1 MPLDVG
7 ALLQP
12 IQDHAPCGPSLR
24 DEKAFESLLVQ
35 SRSESR
41 VDWARSADT
50 ISKLVRMGHDLHV
63 WIWLCRA
70 SMISEGLAGLADGLA
85 LVAAGLEKYWETLP
99 PLINDE
105 TAPRDRYLPRVLAL
119 TELGITN
126 FQVNLRDLGQSGRT
140 LNDLRADLDK
150 IVEQVP
156 PNETTRAALA
166 RCLKSIADIEKVFAQ
181 HMANGDDPQLGF
193 DLLLEKLNAIE
204 RKLAAVQNVQDAG
217 APTAINGVQSGSM
230 QIAAHGS
237 AAPAQVK
244 TRDDVI
250 RVLDLVLEYYLAHEP
265 SSPVP
270 LLVKRAKRLVF
281 MNFIDALKDLA
292 PTGLK
297 ELQTVAGIP
306 DDKK

>member
-12 IQDHAPCGPSLR
+12 IQDHAPCGPLLR
-24 DEKAFESLLVQ
+24 DEKGFETLLTQ
-35 SRSESR
+35 SRSGTR
-41 VDWARSADT
+41 VDWVGSIGAISELAR
-50 ISKLVRMGHDLHV
+50 KGHDLRV

-70 SMISEGLAGLADGLA
+70 SMVSEGLAGLAEGLA
-85 LVAAGLEKYWETLP
+85 LIATGLEKYWDTLP

-105 TAPRDRYLPRVLAL
+105 TARRDRYLPRVLAL
-119 TELGITN
+119 TELGVTN
-126 FQVNLRDLGQSGRT
+126 FQVNIRDLGQSGRT

-150 IVEQVP
+150 IVMQAI
-156 PNETTRAALA
+156 PNETTRAALV
-166 RCLKSIADIEKVFAQ
+166 RCRESIVDIEKVFAQ

-193 DLLLEKLNAIE
+193 DLLVEKLNAVE
-204 RKLAAVQNVQDAG
+204 RKFATEQVGQHTG
-217 APTAINGVQSGSM
+217 ATTAINGVQISV
-230 QIAAHGS
+230 HEP

-250 RVLDLVLEYYLAHEP
+250 LVLDLVLEFYETHEP

-270 LLVKRAKRLVF
+270 LLVRRAKRLVS
-281 MNFIDALKDLA
+281 MNFMDALKDLA

-297 ELQTVAGIP
+297 ELQTVAGVP
-306 DDKK
+306 DDRK